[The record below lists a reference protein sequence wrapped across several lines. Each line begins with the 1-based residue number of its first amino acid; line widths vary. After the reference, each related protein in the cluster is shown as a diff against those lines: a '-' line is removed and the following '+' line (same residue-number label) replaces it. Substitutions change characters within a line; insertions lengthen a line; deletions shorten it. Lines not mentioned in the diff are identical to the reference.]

1 MALQADLGRRIAT
14 TLGDAGS
21 TNSRSASQILAIESE
36 FELFIDQLPAIFKL
50 ECPDTSYDED
60 YPHIVF
66 QRRQLHCVILAT
78 RLDFM
83 KPFLTRDRQ
92 DKMTEKD
99 DDFRIMGVGTAL
111 CLLRVA
117 QGLFD
122 HEFPINTKFHL
133 VIFAI
138 FDVSG

>member
-14 TLGDAGS
+14 TLGGARS
-21 TNSRSASQILAIESE
+21 TNSLSASQILAIESE
-36 FELFIDQLPAIFKL
+36 FELFIGQLPEIFKV
-50 ECPDTSYDED
+50 ERPDTSYDEE

-66 QRRQLHCVILAT
+66 QRRQLHCVIFAT
-78 RLDFM
+78 RLDLM
-83 KPFLTRDRQ
+83 KPFLTRDRE

-99 DDFRIMGVGTAL
+99 DTFREMGVGIAL
-111 CLLRVA
+111 RLLHMA